1 MINVFKNVQ
10 IVMIK
15 IIHLFHFQI
24 IIHVLIHVVQLKKMD
39 NNLKI
44 LGIKIIEKK
53 CVQMNQYVHQ
63 QHHPGHIKINI
74 IEVYNVTLTVAENML
89 IN

>member
-1 MINVFKNVQ
+1 MFKNVQ
-10 IVMIK
+10 IAMIK
-15 IIHLFHFQI
+15 IIHLFHFKI
-24 IIHVLIHVVQLKKMD
+24 IIHVLIHVVQVKKMD

-53 CVQMNQYVHQ
+53 YVQMNQYVH
-63 QHHPGHIKINI
+63 HLGHIKINT
-74 IEVYNVTLTVAENML
+74 IEVHNVILTVVENML

>member
-10 IVMIK
+10 IAMIK
-15 IIHLFHFQI
+15 TIHLFHFKI
-24 IIHVLIHVVQLKKMD
+24 IKHVLPHVVQLKKMD

-53 CVQMNQYVHQ
+53 YVQMNQYVHHQ
-63 QHHPGHIKINI
+63 NHLGHIKINT
-74 IEVYNVTLTVAENML
+74 IEVHNVILTVVENML

>member
-10 IVMIK
+10 IAMIK
-15 IIHLFHFQI
+15 TIHLFHFKI
-24 IIHVLIHVVQLKKMD
+24 IKHVLPHVVQLKKMD

-53 CVQMNQYVHQ
+53 LQLQCGFSINNCQYQ
-63 QHHPGHIKINI
+63 KNGSIILIYKII
-74 IEVYNVTLTVAENML
+74 
-89 IN
+89 